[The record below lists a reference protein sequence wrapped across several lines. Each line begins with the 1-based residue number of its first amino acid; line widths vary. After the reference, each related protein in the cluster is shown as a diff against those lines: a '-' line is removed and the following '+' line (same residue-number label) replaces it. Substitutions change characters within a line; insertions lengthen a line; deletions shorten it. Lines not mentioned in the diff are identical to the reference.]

1 MPNILRSKVNQT
13 IKVGSLM
20 KYRMRKTFLEKSCTK
35 RWGEL
40 VPDPFPKNQK
50 WAYFWINSLKFYT
63 VCFYFISK
71 SRTTKIYRAE
81 IADRKLLLHIK
92 LFLTNKKRFET
103 SFPAPFS
110 AWFWKINFSH
120 LLFSNQIW
128 LPYCLY
134 FLRYW
139 ERILEKYV
147 PCNYLY
153 PSLWRH
159 KFWN

>member
-1 MPNILRSKVNQT
+1 
-13 IKVGSLM
+13 M
-20 KYRMRKTFLEKSCTK
+20 KYRIRKTFLEKSCTK
-35 RWGEL
+35 CGGEL
-40 VPDPFPKNQK
+40 VPEPFPKNQK

-71 SRTTKIYRAE
+71 SRTTKIYRDE
-81 IADRKLLLHIK
+81 IADHLLFLLIK
-92 LFLTNKKRFET
+92 LFLTSKKRFQT

-110 AWFWKINFSH
+110 AWLWKRNFCH
-120 LLFSNQIW
+120 LLFY
-128 LPYCLY
+128 LVTKFDCLIA
-134 FLRYW
+134 FTSW
-139 ERILEKYV
+139 DIGQYV